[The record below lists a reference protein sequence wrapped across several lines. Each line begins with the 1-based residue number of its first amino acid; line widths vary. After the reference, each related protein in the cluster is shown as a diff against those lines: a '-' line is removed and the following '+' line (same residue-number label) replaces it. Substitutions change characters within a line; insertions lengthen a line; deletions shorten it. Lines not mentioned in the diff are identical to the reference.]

1 MRLRPLAGV
10 LLALVLAA
18 TCVHA
23 QSGVIDLLGSSG
35 AGRNVTTPSA
45 GPPVL
50 APMSRAV
57 DPAEYTVGP
66 GDALQ
71 IVLSGTLTRSW
82 DAMVLPEGALFV
94 PSVGS
99 IPVTGLTLLEAR
111 RVVLQR
117 LSSEY
122 RGITLELRLL
132 RPRTLLIFLAGET
145 TRLGPLEVSAAS
157 RASEVLSEAMLGPK
171 ASRRNIELRRHTA
184 QGDVRIRI
192 DLVRL
197 QLTGRMPQD
206 PPFREGDLIFI
217 PIARQPVS
225 IAGAVGRPAQYEIAP
240 DDSLSTLFTLGGGPV
255 ADATDEA
262 TFVRFRDDTH
272 ADSSSFKVSD
282 VLAGRFNVSLREGD
296 RVFVY
301 YKSRFHY
308 LEQATIVGDVGQP
321 GTYPLAPG
329 GTRVSELVGVAG
341 GFLSTA
347 DLASLRVFR
356 SSGLAGDP
364 DPEIDRLA
372 KLSRKEM
379 TTSEYEALLARLT
392 SRREDF
398 RVDWNRLKH
407 EPELDFTL
415 RGGDVIRVDPVVAA
429 VQVDGQVRH
438 PGLVVYQPGRKVD
451 EYVQLAGGFSERAL
465 RGQVRVKRSGTGQ
478 MMMARDVKALQP
490 GDLVWVPEHGEPET
504 WQHLQT
510 ALLLAAQ
517 VATVVLAL
525 RLF

>member
-1 MRLRPLAGV
+1 
-10 LLALVLAA
+10 VLAA

-35 AGRNVTTPSA
+35 AGRNVTTPSP

-50 APMSRAV
+50 APMSRPV
-57 DPAEYTVGP
+57 DPAEYVVGP

-71 IVLSGTLTRSW
+71 VVLSGTVTRSW

-99 IPVTGLTLLEAR
+99 IPVTGLTLLDAR

-145 TRLGPLEVSAAS
+145 TRPGPLEVSAAS
-157 RASEVLSEAMLGPK
+157 RTSEVLSEAMLSPA
-171 ASRRNIELRRHTA
+171 ASRRNIELRRRTPG
-184 QGDVRIRI
+184 GDVRIRI
-192 DLVRL
+192 DLIRL
-197 QLTGRMPQD
+197 RLTGHIPQD
-206 PPFREGDLIFI
+206 PPFREGDLVYM
-217 PIARQPVS
+217 PISRQPVVIS
-225 IAGAVGRPAQYEIAP
+225 GAIGRAGQYELAP
-240 DDSLSTLFTLGGGPV
+240 GDSLSTLIAFGGGPT

-262 TFVRFRDDTH
+262 TMVRFRDDTH
-272 ADSSSFKVSD
+272 SDSSRFKVSD
-282 VLAGRFNVSLREGD
+282 VLAGRFDLSLQEGD

-301 YKSRFHY
+301 YKPHYHY
-308 LEQATIVGDVGQP
+308 LEQATIVGDVGRP
-321 GTYPLAPG
+321 GPYPLAPG
-329 GTRVSELVGVAG
+329 GTRLSELVGAAG
-341 GFLSTA
+341 GFLPTA

-356 SSGLAGDP
+356 SSGLAGGA

-372 KLSRKEM
+372 KLSRREM
-379 TTSEYEALLARLT
+379 TTSEYEGLLARLT
-392 SRREDF
+392 ARREDF
-398 RVDWNRLKH
+398 RVDWNRLKR

-415 RGGDVIRVDPVVAA
+415 SGGDVVRVDPVVAA
-429 VQVDGQVRH
+429 IQVDGQVRH
-438 PGLVVYQPGRKVD
+438 PGLIVYKAGRKVD
-451 EYVQLAGGFSERAL
+451 EYVQLAGGFSERAS
-465 RGQVRVKRSGTGQ
+465 RGQVRVKRAGTGQ
-478 MMMARDVKALQP
+478 MIMARDVKALQP